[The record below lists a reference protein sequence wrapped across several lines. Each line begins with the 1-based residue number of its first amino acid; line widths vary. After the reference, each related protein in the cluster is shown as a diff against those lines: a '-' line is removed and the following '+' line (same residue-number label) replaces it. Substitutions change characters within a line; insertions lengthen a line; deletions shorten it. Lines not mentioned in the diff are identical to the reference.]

1 MDQNAMVEL
10 MKGYFLETR
19 EEGEAL
25 DDFGNRLPREL
36 LTESMDLVE
45 FVVYLEEKLG
55 IEIKFNEFGDALINK
70 NFAQLADEL
79 LARTA

>member
-19 EEGEAL
+19 PGEAL
-25 DDFGNRLPREL
+25 DDFPNRLPREL

-70 NFAQLADEL
+70 NFAQLANEL